1 MLPSLSTHLLAS
13 IVQKKSLPGAG
24 GLFFTK
30 AVAALTVTAVETFA
44 SVVAVATADGDG
56 DGDGSQNRVTTKVS
70 CNEEG
75 GGDGGKS
82 DGNKG
87 GRGATTM
94 TTTWALVTATR
105 LAGDKEGK
113 CKGGKGNC
121 GGDKG
126 RWRWRQQLMPFQ
138 RWQQRQQ
145 WLWR

>member
-1 MLPSLSTHLLAS
+1 MKIEA
-13 IVQKKSLPGAG
+13 
-24 GLFFTK
+24 
-30 AVAALTVTAVETFA
+30 AVGTLTVTAVETFA

-56 DGDGSQNRVTTKVS
+56 NGNGSQNRIATKVS

-87 GRGATTM
+87 GGRAM
-94 TTTWALVTATR
+94 VRATTWAMATATR

-121 GGDKG
+121 NGNEGG
-126 RWRWRQQLMPFQ
+126 WRWRQQLKPF
-138 RWQQRQQ
+138 
-145 WLWR
+145 